1 MDYDLTLTKTLT
13 RAVEQFGH
21 KEIVTKLDDG
31 SYHRYTFEDAYER
44 ICQLAHALDEY
55 GLERGDRVSVMA
67 VNHYRHYELYY
78 GPSCSGRSIH
88 MTNHRLPEEH
98 LIEII
103 NEAEDRL
110 LFVDPAFVETIES
123 VADDLETVE
132 QYVVL
137 DDSVPETSLSPV
149 TDYESFIGG
158 HPTEYDWPDL
168 DEETECGICYTSG
181 TTGLPKGAAYSHRG
195 LYLLSMSY
203 GAKDSFGVCEQDVIL
218 PVVPMF
224 HVNGWCL
231 PYSGTLYGSSF
242 VLPGSHTDLESV
254 EEMIRDEGVTLAAA
268 VPTIWTE
275 MATYIDENPAADIST
290 LDRILTGGSSPPPA
304 IMRRFEAEFDAP
316 IIQGYGMTEA
326 SPHLV
331 NTLVTTEVQELPE
344 EEQYDLRTK
353 PGQPTPGVE
362 LRLRDQNGD
371 PVPHDGESTG
381 EIQAR
386 SPWVIDEYFA
396 RPGATQ
402 ESFTE
407 DVPRSEAAGELEDSS
422 SRRWFKTGD
431 IGTIDEYG
439 YLEVVDRLDDVI
451 KSGGEWISSVELEN
465 ELMAHEAVA
474 EATVV
479 SVDHERWQERPVAYV
494 VTTDDVTEDDL
505 RDHLLERFPKWWL
518 PDLFLFADD
527 IPRTST
533 GKYDKQSL
541 RTTFHDEHGSLPT
554 DEATLEGTPEQD

>member
-21 KEIVTKLDDG
+21 KEIVTRLDDG
-31 SYHRYTFEDAYER
+31 SYHRYTYADAYER

-55 GLERGDRVSVMA
+55 GLERGERVAVMA
-67 VNHYRHYELYY
+67 ANHYRHYELYY

-88 MTNHRLPEEH
+88 MTNHRLPKEH
-98 LIEII
+98 LIKII

-110 LFVDPAFVETIES
+110 LFVDPAFLETIES
-123 VADDLETVE
+123 IAFKLDTVE

-137 DDSVPETSLSPV
+137 DDEVPETSLSSV
-149 TDYESFIGG
+149 TDYESFIGD
-158 HPTEYDWPDL
+158 HSTEYEWPDL

-181 TTGLPKGAAYSHRG
+181 TTGVPKGASYSHRG

-203 GAKDSFGVCEQDVIL
+203 GAKDSFGICEEDVIL

-242 VLPGSHTDLESV
+242 VLPGTHTDLEDI
-254 EEMIRDEGVTLAAA
+254 EGMIRDERVTIAAA

-275 MATYIDENPAADIST
+275 MATYIDENPEADIST

-304 IMRRFEAEFDAP
+304 IMRRFDEEFDAP

-331 NTLVTTEVQELPE
+331 NTLVTTEVQELSP
-344 EEQYDLRTK
+344 EEQYELRTK

-362 LRLRDQNGD
+362 LRLRDRSGE

-386 SPWVIDEYFA
+386 SPWVIDEYYD
-396 RPGATQ
+396 RPEATE
-402 ESFTE
+402 ESFT
-407 DVPRSEAAGELEDSS
+407 DDG
-422 SRRWFKTGD
+422 WFKTGD

-465 ELMAHEAVA
+465 ELMAHEAVV

-494 VTTDDVTEDDL
+494 VTTRNTAEEDL
-505 RDHLLERFPKWWL
+505 RNHLLDRFPKWWL
-518 PDLFLFADD
+518 PDAFVFVDS

-541 RTTFHDEHGSLPT
+541 RTAFNDEYGSLPIEM
-554 DEATLEGTPEQD
+554 EAVDRQVE

>member
-1 MDYDLTLTKTLT
+1 MDYDLTLTKTLK
-13 RAVEQFGH
+13 RGVDQFGH
-21 KEIVTKLDDG
+21 KEIATKLDDG
-31 SYHRYTFEDAYER
+31 SYHRYTYADAYER

-67 VNHYRHYELYY
+67 ANHYRHYELYY

-88 MTNHRLPEEH
+88 MTNHRLPDEH
-98 LIEII
+98 LIKII

-110 LFVDPAFVETIES
+110 LFVDPAFVDTIES
-123 VADDLETVE
+123 IEADLETVE
-132 QYVVL
+132 KYVVL
-137 DDSVPETSLSPV
+137 DETVPETSLEPV
-149 TDYESFIGG
+149 TDYESFIEGYS
-158 HPTEYDWPDL
+158 TEYNWPDL

-195 LYLLSMSY
+195 LFLLSMSY
-203 GAKDSFGVCEQDVIL
+203 GGKDSFGICERDVIL

-231 PYSGTLYGSSF
+231 PYSGTLHGSSF
-242 VLPGSHTDLESV
+242 VLPNSHTDLEDV
-254 EEMIRDEGVTLAAA
+254 EELIRDEGVTIAAA

-275 MATYIDENPAADIST
+275 MATYIDETPAADIST

-304 IMRRFEAEFDAP
+304 VMRRFDEEFDAP

-331 NTLVTTEVQELPE
+331 NTLETTEMRELPE

-362 LRLRDQNGD
+362 LRLRDENGE
-371 PVPHDGESTG
+371 PVPHNGESKG
-381 EIQAR
+381 EIQVR
-386 SPWVIDEYFA
+386 SPWVIDEYYD
-396 RPGATQ
+396 RPDATE
-402 ESFTE
+402 ESFTDDASE
-407 DVPRSEAAGELEDSS
+407 SEAAGESDDASS
-422 SRRWFKTGD
+422 KRWFKTGD

-439 YLEVVDRLDDVI
+439 YLDVVDRVDDII

-465 ELMAHEAVA
+465 ELMAHDAVV

-494 VTTDDVTEDDL
+494 VTNGDVIETEL
-505 RDHLLERFPKWWL
+505 REHLLERFPKWWL
-518 PDLFLFADD
+518 PDLFAFTGD

-541 RTTFHDEHGSLPT
+541 RSSFVDEYGSLP
-554 DEATLEGTPEQD
+554 LEDGDDQ

>member
-13 RAVEQFGH
+13 RATDQFGH

-31 SYHRYTFEDAYER
+31 GYHRYTYADAYER

-98 LIEII
+98 LVTII

-110 LFVDPAFVETIES
+110 LFVDPAFIETIES
-123 VADDLETVE
+123 IEAELETVE

-137 DDSVPETSLSPV
+137 DDTVPDTTLSPV
-149 TDYESFIGG
+149 TDYESFIDG
-158 HPTEYDWPDL
+158 HPTEYEWPDL

-181 TTGLPKGAAYSHRG
+181 TTGLPKGASYSHRG
-195 LYLLSMSY
+195 LYLLSLSY
-203 GAKDSFGVCEQDVIL
+203 GARDSFGICEEDVIL

-224 HVNGWCL
+224 HVNGWSL

-242 VLPGSHTDLESV
+242 VLPGTHTDLESI
-254 EEMIRDEGVTLAAA
+254 EELIREESVTIAAA

-275 MATYIDENPAADIST
+275 MASYIDDNPTADIST

-304 IMRRFEAEFDAP
+304 IMRRFDEEFDAP

-331 NTLVTTEVQELPE
+331 NTLVTTEVQDLPE

-353 PGQPTPGVE
+353 PGQPTPGAE
-362 LRLRDQNGD
+362 LRLRDEDGD

-386 SPWVIDEYFA
+386 SPWVIDEYYA
-396 RPGATQ
+396 RPEATQ
-402 ESFTE
+402 ESFT
-407 DVPRSEAAGELEDSS
+407 DDG
-422 SRRWFKTGD
+422 WFKTGD

-439 YLEVVDRLDDVI
+439 YLDVVDRVDDII

-465 ELMAHEAVA
+465 ELMAHGDVVEAS
-474 EATVV
+474 VV

-494 VTTDDVTEDDL
+494 VGGDGVTEDAL
-505 RDHLLERFPKWWL
+505 RNHLLDRFPKWWL
-518 PDLFLFADD
+518 PDLFVFTDE

-541 RTTFHDEHGSLPT
+541 RTAFQHEHGSLPIESSGEPPRSHK
-554 DEATLEGTPEQD
+554 D

>member
-1 MDYDLTLTKTLT
+1 MK
-13 RAVEQFGH
+13 
-21 KEIVTKLDDG
+21 
-31 SYHRYTFEDAYER
+31 
-44 ICQLAHALDEY
+44 
-55 GLERGDRVSVMA
+55 
-67 VNHYRHYELYY
+67 
-78 GPSCSGRSIH
+78 
-88 MTNHRLPEEH
+88 
-98 LIEII
+98 II

-110 LFVDPAFVETIES
+110 LFVDPAFLETIES
-123 VADDLETVE
+123 IDFELDTIE

-137 DDSVPETSLSPV
+137 DDEVPETSLSPI
-149 TDYESFIGG
+149 TDYESFIGD

-168 DEETECGICYTSG
+168 DEEAECGICYTSG
-181 TTGLPKGAAYSHRG
+181 TTGVPKGASYSHRG

-203 GAKDSFGVCEQDVIL
+203 GAKDSFGICEKDVIL

-242 VLPGSHTDLESV
+242 VLPGTHTDLEDI
-254 EEMIRDEGVTLAAA
+254 EGMIRGERVTIAAA

-275 MATYIDENPAADIST
+275 MATYIDENPEADIST

-304 IMRRFEAEFDAP
+304 IMRRFDEEFDAP

-331 NTLVTTEVQELPE
+331 NTLVTTEVQELSP
-344 EEQYDLRTK
+344 EEQYELRTK

-362 LRLRDQNGD
+362 LRLRDRSGE
-371 PVPHDGESTG
+371 PVPHDGGSTG

-386 SPWVIDEYFA
+386 SPWVIDEYYD
-396 RPGATQ
+396 RPEATE
-402 ESFTE
+402 ESFT
-407 DVPRSEAAGELEDSS
+407 DDG
-422 SRRWFKTGD
+422 WFKTGD

-465 ELMAHEAVA
+465 ELMAHEAVV

-494 VTTDDVTEDDL
+494 VATEDVTEEDL
-505 RDHLLERFPKWWL
+505 RNHLLDRFPKWWL
-518 PDLFLFADD
+518 PDLFVLTDS

-541 RTTFHDEHGSLPT
+541 RTAFNDEYGSLPV
-554 DEATLEGTPEQD
+554 EAEAVDQRTE

>member
-13 RAVEQFGH
+13 RATDQFGH

-31 SYHRYTFEDAYER
+31 GYHRYTYTDAYER

-67 VNHYRHYELYY
+67 ANHYRHYELYY

-98 LIEII
+98 LVTII

-110 LFVDPAFVETIES
+110 LFVDPAFIETIES
-123 VADDLETVE
+123 IETELETVE

-137 DDSVPETSLSPV
+137 DDTVPDTTLSPV
-149 TDYESFIGG
+149 TDYESFIDG
-158 HPTEYDWPDL
+158 HPTEYEWPDL

-181 TTGLPKGAAYSHRG
+181 TTGLPKGASYSHRG

-203 GAKDSFGVCEQDVIL
+203 GAKDSFGICEEDVIL

-224 HVNGWCL
+224 HVNGWSL

-242 VLPGSHTDLESV
+242 VLPGAHTDLESI
-254 EEMIRDEGVTLAAA
+254 EELIRKESVTIAAA

-275 MATYIDENPAADIST
+275 MASYIDDNPTADIGT

-304 IMRRFEAEFDAP
+304 IMRRFDEEFNAP

-331 NTLVTTEVQELPE
+331 NTLVTTEVQDLPE

-353 PGQPTPGVE
+353 PGQPTPGAE
-362 LRLRDQNGD
+362 LRLRDEDGD

-386 SPWVIDEYFA
+386 SPWVIDEYYA
-396 RPGATQ
+396 RPEATR
-402 ESFTE
+402 ESFT
-407 DVPRSEAAGELEDSS
+407 DDG
-422 SRRWFKTGD
+422 WFKTGD

-439 YLEVVDRLDDVI
+439 YLDVVDRVDDII

-465 ELMAHEAVA
+465 ELMAHGDVVEAS
-474 EATVV
+474 VV
-479 SVDHERWQERPVAYV
+479 SVDHERWQERPVVYV
-494 VTTDDVTEDDL
+494 VGGDGVTEDAL
-505 RDHLLERFPKWWL
+505 RNHLRGRFPKWWL
-518 PDLFLFADD
+518 PDLFVFTDE

-541 RTTFHDEHGSLPT
+541 RTAFQHEHGSLPIESSGEPSRSHE
-554 DEATLEGTPEQD
+554 D